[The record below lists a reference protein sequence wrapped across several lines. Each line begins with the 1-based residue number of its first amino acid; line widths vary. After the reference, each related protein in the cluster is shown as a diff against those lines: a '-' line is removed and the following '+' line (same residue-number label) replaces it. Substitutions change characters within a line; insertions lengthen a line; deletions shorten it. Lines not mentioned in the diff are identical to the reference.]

1 MTSRSPTLAPLTGRD
16 RGDYGVARLR
26 DQAFD
31 AVQQL
36 WEKRRAAGVTQ
47 KTLAETIGRDQGWVS
62 RNLRAPGNWT
72 LRTIAEL
79 AQALRGE
86 IEIRVVDLDEPIAIP
101 SNYDAYASNEPEVWS
116 AGNARAIALTNEQ
129 PMSTINT
136 IGTPAM
142 LSVPNPL
149 ISFGVGQ

>member
-1 MTSRSPTLAPLTGRD
+1 MTSRSSNLAPLTGRD
-16 RGDYGVARLR
+16 RADYGVARLR

-47 KTLAETIGRDQGWVS
+47 KALAEAIGRDQGWVS

-86 IEIRVVDLDEPIAIP
+86 IEIRVVDLDEPIAMP
-101 SNYDAYASNEPEVWS
+101 SNYDAYASNESEVS
-116 AGNARAIALTNEQ
+116 TAGNARVIALTNQ
-129 PMSTINT
+129 QAMSTINT
-136 IGTPAM
+136 TGTAAM
-142 LSVPNPL
+142 LSVLNPSIPL
-149 ISFGVGQ
+149 GVGQ

>member
-1 MTSRSPTLAPLTGRD
+1 MTSRSSTLAPLTGRD
-16 RGDYGVARLR
+16 RADYGVARLR

-47 KTLAETIGRDQGWVS
+47 KALAETIGRDQGWVS

-86 IEIRVVDLDEPIAIP
+86 IEMRVVDLDEPIAIR
-101 SNYDAYASNEPEVWS
+101 SNYDAYASSEPEMWR
-116 AGNARAIALTNEQ
+116 AGNAPAIALTNEQ
-129 PMSTINT
+129 AMSTIET
-136 IGTPAM
+136 TGTPTM
-142 LSVPNPL
+142 VSVLNPSIPL
-149 ISFGVGQ
+149 GVGQ